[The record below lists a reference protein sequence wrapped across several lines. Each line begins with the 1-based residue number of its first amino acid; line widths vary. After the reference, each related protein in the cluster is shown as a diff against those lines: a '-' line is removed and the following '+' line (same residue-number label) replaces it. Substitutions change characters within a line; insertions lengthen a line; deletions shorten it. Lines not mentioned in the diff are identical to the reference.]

1 MSIGLFRRKI
11 TADWNFAVEA
21 AAIAYVTARAAR
33 DINAQPYAVLI
44 IVDEEFSHR
53 LHEPAR
59 RSLVPED
66 LPAATVVVSFARA
79 DCQLQRLGVH
89 VALHQQFATIGIR
102 RDNCNQA
109 AFVEPG
115 CEVIAFL
122 DLFDGFT
129 GLKSDRRDR
138 HWQSS
143 LNFLRAGRIPIVAVG
158 SNIAMIAFFDR
169 PNRDAMTIQLHDT
182 LRGKKVRFE
191 PQEAGE
197 VTMYLCGPTVYNY
210 AHIGNARPAVVFDLL
225 ARVLRRRYK
234 LTFARNITDVDD
246 KINAASIE
254 TGKPI
259 DEITAR
265 YIKAYNDDMAALG
278 VQPPDIEPRATQHI
292 DVMIAMIESL
302 VEKDFAYVA
311 DGHVLFD
318 VSSFERYGELSKRDL
333 REMIAGSRV
342 EVAPYKKAAH
352 DFVLWKPSTPELP
365 GWDSPWGRGRPGWH
379 IECSAMAEKHLGKT
393 IDIHAGGQDL
403 VFPHHENERAQS
415 RCAHDGAP
423 FARYWLHNG
432 FLSIDETKMSK
443 SLGNVLLVH
452 NMIETIPGEVIRLA
466 LLSAHYRQPLDWSA
480 ETIES
485 ARRMLDRLYGAVRG
499 ISVSDEARR
508 AAVVP
513 DGLLEA
519 LEDDL
524 NTPKALAEYFALA
537 RSLNKA
543 NDEKEMESLAAQMYA
558 CGELMGLLG
567 NDPEQWFAGHVE
579 GDMPAADIEALIEKR
594 NAAKAERDFKRADA
608 IRDQLQAAG
617 VSIQDSRS
625 GTTWRRGG

>member
-1 MSIGLFRRKI
+1 
-11 TADWNFAVEA
+11 
-21 AAIAYVTARAAR
+21 
-33 DINAQPYAVLI
+33 
-44 IVDEEFSHR
+44 
-53 LHEPAR
+53 
-59 RSLVPED
+59 
-66 LPAATVVVSFARA
+66 
-79 DCQLQRLGVH
+79 
-89 VALHQQFATIGIR
+89 
-102 RDNCNQA
+102 
-109 AFVEPG
+109 
-115 CEVIAFL
+115 
-122 DLFDGFT
+122 
-129 GLKSDRRDR
+129 
-138 HWQSS
+138 
-143 LNFLRAGRIPIVAVG
+143 
-158 SNIAMIAFFDR
+158 
-169 PNRDAMTIQLHDT
+169 MTIQLHDT
-182 LRGKKVRFE
+182 LRGKKVPFE
-191 PQEAGE
+191 PQKEGE

-225 ARVLRRRYK
+225 ARVLRRHYK

-265 YIKAYNDDMAALG
+265 FIEAYNDDMGALG
-278 VQPPDIEPRATQHI
+278 VQRPDVEPRATQHI
-292 DVMIAMIESL
+292 GDMIEMIQAL
-302 VEKDFAYVA
+302 MERDYAYEVE
-311 DGHVLFD
+311 GHVLFD
-318 VSSFERYGELSKRDL
+318 VSSYAKYGELSKRDL

-379 IECSAMAEKHLGKT
+379 IECSAMAEKHLGET

-403 VFPHHENERAQS
+403 VFPHHENECAQS
-415 RCAHDGAP
+415 SCAHDGAP

-432 FLSIDETKMSK
+432 FLSIDHTKMSK

-452 NMIETIPGEVIRLA
+452 DLIETIPGEVIRLA

-499 ISVSDEARR
+499 IEVSDDAR
-508 AAVVP
+508 AAAVIP
-513 DGLLEA
+513 PALIAA

-524 NTPKALAEYFALA
+524 NTPKALAEFFALA
-537 RSLNKA
+537 RALNKS
-543 NDEKEMESLAAQMYA
+543 NDASEIDKLAASMYA
-558 CGELMGLLG
+558 SGDIMGLLG

-579 GDMPAADIEALIEKR
+579 GDLPADEIEALIEQR
-594 NAAKAERDFKRADA
+594 AAAKAKRDFQLADA
-608 IRDQLQAAG
+608 IRDKLSDAG
-617 VSIQDSRS
+617 VSIQDGRE